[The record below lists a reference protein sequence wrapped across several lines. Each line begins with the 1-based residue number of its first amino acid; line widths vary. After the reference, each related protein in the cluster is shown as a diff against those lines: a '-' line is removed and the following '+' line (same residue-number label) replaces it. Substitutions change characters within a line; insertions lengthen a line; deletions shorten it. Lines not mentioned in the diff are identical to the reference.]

1 MKQHNIGLR
10 NTRFL
15 VELAVLTA
23 IELLLE
29 LSGLGY
35 IHTKF
40 LEITLMQ
47 IPVIVGAIILGPI
60 GGLVLGT
67 VFGLTSFWQCFGKSW
82 FGATLLSIHPLG
94 TFVTCVIP
102 RVAMGLLC
110 ALLFRALYG
119 KRTKLFSGLSDRGSS
134 LLCCGIVGLSG
145 ALFNTVLFMG
155 FLVAIFGKS
164 DFLLNMG
171 SHQVIPFVVGMVGFQ
186 GLIEAVVCCV
196 VSASVSHALLRARK

>member
-1 MKQHNIGLR
+1 MKQNNTGLR

-15 VELAVLTA
+15 TELAVLTA
-23 IELLLE
+23 IELILE

-35 IHTKF
+35 IHTKL
-40 LEITLMQ
+40 LEFTIMQ
-47 IPVIVGAIILGPI
+47 IPVIVGAIVLGPI
-60 GGLVLGT
+60 GGLVLGS

-82 FGATLLSIHPLG
+82 FGATLLSISPLG

-102 RVAMGLLC
+102 RVAMGLVC
-110 ALLFRALYG
+110 AYLFRALYG
-119 KRTKLFSGLSDRGSS
+119 KRDKLFSKLSGRASS

-145 ALFNTVLFMG
+145 ALLNTVLFMG

-171 SHQVIPFVVGMVGFQ
+171 SNRIIPFVVGMVGVQ
-186 GLIEAVVCCV
+186 GLIEAVICCI
-196 VSASVSHALLRARK
+196 VSASISHALLRARK